1 MALTASLIIRTV
13 AGGMSAATRPS
24 PGDFDGLGFHVRLE
38 FQCDPGQ
45 IANQVLI
52 ERVEIYVAIESNDGG
67 LASRSIVTISD
78 FIATIL
84 LRTSPLS

>member
-1 MALTASLIIRTV
+1 
-13 AGGMSAATRPS
+13 MSAATRPS

-52 ERVEIYVAIESNDGG
+52 ERVGLFVAIESNDGG
-67 LASRSIVTISD
+67 LAFAFYCDDFRFHRYHSPENESFIVRVD
-78 FIATIL
+78 
-84 LRTSPLS
+84 